1 MKTRK
6 NLDVCRWLGSGG
18 GGQRFKTTKLHVKN
32 HQRARK
38 ATGYNPRAT

>member
-6 NLDVCRWLGSGG
+6 NLDVCLWLGGGG
-18 GGQRFKTTKLHVKN
+18 GGQRFKTTNLHV
-32 HQRARK
+32 RARK